1 VHGSACFLMRR
12 LGPHPK
18 CIYFCFCITNADK
31 QACVFRARNGSL
43 NVACMSPRG
52 TCWVR
57 LGEAGAGDELLQGWG
72 RTASPELHL
81 QDGLREGTAGH
92 QANSCVGEKQGGGP
106 QAQRGTLQRDQ
117 RPLYQQPQPTPLDLA
132 GSDSWPLPRLLAA
145 FLSFIRV
152 TAPR

>member
-92 QANSCVGEKQGGGP
+92 QANSCIGEKHGGDHRLREGPCRETRGHCISSLNPLCWIWQGATASLFQGCLLRFFP
-106 QAQRGTLQRDQ
+106 
-117 RPLYQQPQPTPLDLA
+117 
-132 GSDSWPLPRLLAA
+132 LLA
-145 FLSFIRV
+145 
-152 TAPR
+152 